1 MSSLDNKRA
10 AIAGL
15 ARTHHMSE
23 GAMTH
28 LLDALQRGNGS
39 AAQFNHPELG
49 GMGQWMAG
57 GMIMIGDGYNHALK
71 ATIAHLCAELVP
83 LATRTVAPSGGGFS
97 AFPRLGESR
106 AWWPDELGAASASGA
121 QNGVRYAYF
130 ATARRLALEIAGRVT
145 IYDTLDHIISGVAQQ
160 QGKASTLRFQSQH
173 GIVTQGHLLRVA
185 EYDL

>member
-1 MSSLDNKRA
+1 MSSPDNERTV
-10 AIAGL
+10 IAEL

-23 GAMTH
+23 GAIAH
-28 LLDALQRGNGS
+28 LLDALRRGNGS

-49 GMGQWMAG
+49 GLGQWMVG
-57 GMIMIGDGYNHALK
+57 GMIMIGDGNNHALK
-71 ATIAHLCAELVP
+71 ATIAHLCAQLAP
-83 LATRTVAPSGGGFS
+83 LATRTVAPSGGGFP

-106 AWWPDELGAASASGA
+106 AWWPAELGTASASGA

-160 QGKASTLRFQSQH
+160 QGEASTLRFQSHH
-173 GIVTQGHLLRVA
+173 GIVTPGHLLRVA